1 MDDIAQRIR
10 SAIDVLE
17 VNRVVVS
24 PDCGMKYLPREIAS
38 AKLRS
43 MAAATKMVRA
53 EHRSD

>member
-1 MDDIAQRIR
+1 VDHIAQRIR

-17 VNRVVVS
+17 VNRVIVS